1 MLGTTNLSL
10 PLSNWTVLGAPAE
23 NPAGQFQFT
32 DSQATN
38 GAPRF
43 YRVRSP

>member
-1 MLGTTNLSL
+1 MK
-10 PLSNWTVLGAPAE
+10 NWTVLGAMTETSP
-23 NPAGQFQFT
+23 GQFQFT

-38 GAPRF
+38 HPQRF